1 MERLFISRGGKVC
14 TAARLPEAVLG
25 VRRVETPHLQ
35 QDAAARFGA
44 LAQLGERGLCKP
56 EVRGSIPLCST
67 TNTDRRS
74 KRRPAIFFAG
84 RPCPAAR
91 RPSTATQRGNRTAA
105 ARRRALV
112 GASATASPAPEN
124 VSRETFRR
132 PSADSFRSLPSRTRR
147 GSHARP
153 TRIRHLSDT
162 LDVRF
167 TQSCAHVFL
176 KTLLEQHRFVPGVF
190 HVKHPS
196 AWRGSFRRSC
206 YEGAAV
212 LTPVRHG
219 SDTGFTPIRHVR
231 QILSTR
237 LCT

>member
-1 MERLFISRGGKVC
+1 MLHHEHGSQVEEAACDFFCRSARVQRSGGRARRRSAE
-14 TAARLPEAVLG
+14 AAR
-25 VRRVETPHLQ
+25 R
-35 QDAAARFGA
+35 GA
-44 LAQLGERGLCKP
+44 LA
-56 EVRGSIPLCST
+56 
-67 TNTDRRS
+67 
-74 KRRPAIFFAG
+74 
-84 RPCPAAR
+84 
-91 RPSTATQRGNRTAA
+91 
-105 ARRRALV
+105 
-112 GASATASPAPEN
+112 GASATALPTSEN

-147 GSHARP
+147 GSHAHP

-162 LDVRF
+162 PDVRF
-167 TQSCAHVFL
+167 AQSCAHVFHNA
-176 KTLLEQHRFVPGVF
+176 LLQQHRFVPGVF

-196 AWRGSFRRSC
+196 AGCGSFRRSC

-231 QILSTR
+231 QVLSTR